1 MPHPYVD
8 IRCLSCENIFT
19 ICSSCYRGQR
29 YCSTACRSKNYTKLA
44 KMRAHRYR
52 KTIKGMLNGR
62 RRQNTYRSAQADV
75 QRSTKKNVTHA
86 TSISPIKPTDSS
98 NGSTN
103 RKCIICGKPV
113 SINMQGSSHPATEF
127 RRMRDYPA
135 TKGRNKK
142 ALLYRKVEK
151 GHHCQST
158 RSAPSNRG
166 QSP

>member
-29 YCSTACRSKNYTKLA
+29 YCSAACRYKNYTKLA

-62 RRQNTYRSAQADV
+62 RRQNAYRSTQA
-75 QRSTKKNVTHA
+75 RAKRPPEKNVTHA
-86 TSISPIKPTDSS
+86 TSNSPVKPADSS
-98 NGSTN
+98 NGSTSK
-103 RKCIICGKPV
+103 RCSICGAAV
-113 SINMQGSSHPATEF
+113 SINMQGSSHPATDF
-127 RRMRDYPA
+127 RRIRDYIKA
-135 TKGRNKK
+135 KGRNKK
-142 ALLYRKVEK
+142 ALRYRKVEK
-151 GHHCQST
+151 RKH
-158 RSAPSNRG
+158 RKAARPAPSNRG